1 MSDYLSELNKG
12 LSPNPSN
19 NIFSDIWNEYERAIL
34 HKNPVFQ
41 GFEPDTLGFLF
52 CFKNE
57 FFQQIRLTSG
67 FQVRKSMGK
76 CM

>member
-1 MSDYLSELNKG
+1 MKG
-12 LSPNPSN
+12 SFC
-19 NIFSDIWNEYERAIL
+19 I
-34 HKNPVFQ
+34 KNPVFQ